1 VRKAIEV
8 LLPRPDEQAAIA
20 AVLFDTDAES
30 AALEEKRDKT
40 VALKQ
45 GMMQEPLT
53 GRIRLV

>member
-1 VRKAIEV
+1 MRKAIEV
-8 LLPRPDEQAAIA
+8 LLPRPDEIA
-20 AVLFDTDAES
+20 TVLSDTDAEI

-45 GMMQEPLT
+45 GMMQEPVT